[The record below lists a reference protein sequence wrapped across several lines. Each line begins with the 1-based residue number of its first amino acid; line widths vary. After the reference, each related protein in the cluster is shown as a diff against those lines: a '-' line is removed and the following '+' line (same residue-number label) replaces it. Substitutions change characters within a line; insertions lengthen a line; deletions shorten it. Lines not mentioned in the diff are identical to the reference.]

1 MYGYTQSLKGVYDAQ
16 SKSYIQKT
24 GIELDKNYKHT
35 YTESGSQI
43 FLCWEIT
50 VEDIVCMGIK
60 QCVKKT
66 TQLGNESIEALQV
79 ILTPTS
85 GALTWCRNTAT
96 YINSKLVVI
105 E

>member
-1 MYGYTQSLKGVYDAQ
+1 MTPKARAIYK
-16 SKSYIQKT
+16 KT

-85 GALTWCRNTAT
+85 GALTWCRNTA
-96 YINSKLVVI
+96 NSKLVVI